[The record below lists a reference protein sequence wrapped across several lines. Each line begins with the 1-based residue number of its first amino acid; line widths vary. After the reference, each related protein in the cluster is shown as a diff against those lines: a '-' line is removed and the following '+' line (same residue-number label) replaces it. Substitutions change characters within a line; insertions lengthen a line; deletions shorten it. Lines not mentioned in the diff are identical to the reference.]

1 VATVLPFPLRKSS
14 EPLQPLDEFLAE
26 IRAMSSGSYKPAD
39 GGVLGHKW
47 NSRAHHAYAG
57 KGSPPSR
64 CGREDR

>member
-1 VATVLPFPLRKSS
+1 VSNILTFPLRKSS

-26 IRAMSSGSYKPAD
+26 IRAMSSATHKPRD

-57 KGSPPSR
+57 KGIVAER

>member
-1 VATVLPFPLRKSS
+1 MTVIPFPARKSS
-14 EPLQPLDEFLAE
+14 GEPLQPLADFLDQ
-26 IRAMSSGSYKPAD
+26 IRAMSSATYKPAD